1 MQRCNYLKGGDLK
14 SARVKHCHIDEDGN
28 VVGNHDANPLLNS
41 LIYDVEFPD
50 GTVREYAAN
59 VIAQNMY
66 STLDEN
72 GFSMLV
78 LDCILEHAKDSS
90 AVSKADKY
98 LVTKKGNKRLRKT
111 TIGWKILV
119 RWKDG
124 TEQWVP
130 LRLLKDN
137 YPVEMAEYAKVN
149 QIDAEPAFCW
159 WVP

>member
-1 MQRCNYLKGGDLK
+1 
-14 SARVKHCHIDEDGN
+14 
-28 VVGNHDANPLLNS
+28 
-41 LIYDVEFPD
+41 
-50 GTVREYAAN
+50 
-59 VIAQNMY
+59 
-66 STLDEN
+66 
-72 GFSMLV
+72 MLV